1 MGAIYGA
8 CLFRWCP
15 ERFLNN
21 HSGND
26 GRATA
31 LRSSAAMT
39 SAPGGWPVG
48 ACPQCASV
56 VGSEQ
61 LKREWSLSRIRL
73 DSRKSVRC
81 DDVSEFESYHLSQP
95 VAFLRPT
102 SVRPRLR

>member
-31 LRSSAAMT
+31 LR
-39 SAPGGWPVG
+39 
-48 ACPQCASV
+48 Q
-56 VGSEQ
+56 Q
-61 LKREWSLSRIRL
+61 RR
-73 DSRKSVRC
+73 
-81 DDVSEFESYHLSQP
+81 DDV
-95 VAFLRPT
+95 T
-102 SVRPRLR
+102 I